1 MAFVCNTGHKGAFY
15 MQKIIPVSESG
26 LYIPYKIK
34 LMLVLNNK
42 IHAAL
47 FSRYWLNHIITENW
61 TKVELNVHKVCKYN
75 VMLVQQHTWPIA
87 LLISQMKFNDC
98 DCVQFGTLLTWS
110 VLQMPFLQSAN
121 WSKLTKHSITV
132 SFTVS
137 LGLFFLGQLKLLY
150 DNVGR
155 WITKYCLVMCHI
167 SFSPAC
173 LLMQLRCHVI
183 GLFIQI
189 YV

>member
-87 LLISQMKFNDC
+87 LLSVKWNLMTVTVYSLEHYWHDQFCRCLSFSLQTDLNSQ
-98 DCVQFGTLLTWS
+98 S
-110 VLQMPFLQSAN
+110 IQS
-121 WSKLTKHSITV
+121 
-132 SFTVS
+132 
-137 LGLFFLGQLKLLY
+137 QLVLLY
-150 DNVGR
+150 HLDCFS
-155 WITKYCLVMCHI
+155 WASWSYCMTMWGGESLNTA
-167 SFSPAC
+167 S
-173 LLMQLRCHVI
+173 
-183 GLFIQI
+183 
-189 YV
+189 